1 MGFQIIFEVYVYFT
15 DFINGIIIF
24 ISRSLSDVSY
34 LRLVKNCLFFV
45 LGAIMENNKI
55 DYKNN
60 SKIKIALK

>member
-1 MGFQIIFEVYVYFT
+1 MGFQIIFEVCIYFT

-34 LRLVKNCLFFV
+34 LRLVKNYLFFV

-55 DYKNN
+55 NYKNN
-60 SKIKIALK
+60 SKIKITLK